1 MVINL
6 PPNFKSPRVDLV
18 KAFSVNIIGLSNKA
32 HQFDYELDRVFF
44 EKYGKDLVSEGHFS
58 AVVVLDK
65 HETFI
70 EADFK
75 IKGEAKLICDRS
87 LEPFDYPIDI
97 DSRIMFKYGEEEA
110 ELTDEIMVIS
120 RDRASLELGQYMY
133 EFISLSIP
141 IKKVHPKFQ
150 ETEEDDDSSE
160 GRLIYTSETEETK
173 DEQEVDPRW
182 EILKKLKN

>member
-1 MVINL
+1 M
-6 PPNFKSPRVDLV
+6 
-18 KAFSVNIIGLSNKA
+18 KAFSVNIIGLSYKA
-32 HQFDYELDRVFF
+32 HQFEYEFGSAFF
-44 EKYGKDLVSEGHFS
+44 EKYGKDMVSDGHFS
-58 AVVVLDK
+58 ASVVLDK

-70 EADFK
+70 EAEFK

-87 LEPFDYPIDI
+87 LEPFDFPVDI

-110 ELTDEIMVIS
+110 ELSDEIIIIS
-120 RDRASLELGQYMY
+120 RDRVSLELGQYMY

-150 ETEEDDDSSE
+150 DGEDDEDDNE
-160 GRLIYTSETEETK
+160 GKLIYTSETESSEEEK
-173 DEQEVDPRW
+173 EVDPRW

>member
-1 MVINL
+1 M
-6 PPNFKSPRVDLV
+6 
-18 KAFSVNIIGLSNKA
+18 
-32 HQFDYELDRVFF
+32 
-44 EKYGKDLVSEGHFS
+44 
-58 AVVVLDK
+58 LDK

-70 EADFK
+70 EAEFK

-87 LEPFDYPIDI
+87 LEPFDFPVDI

-110 ELTDEIMVIS
+110 ELSDEIIIIS
-120 RDRASLELGQYMY
+120 RDRVSLELGQYMY

-150 ETEEDDDSSE
+150 DGEDDEDDNE
-160 GRLIYTSETEETK
+160 GKLIYTSETESSEEEK
-173 DEQEVDPRW
+173 EVDPRW